1 MSRAIEYSGEV
12 SKKFGKGIKRVNVI
26 GFSADKND
34 KVKGNDL
41 TAAIKDG
48 VPETVYT
55 DVSDDKQLEQTFA
68 DIKKQVEQDLWF
80 VNGP

>member
-1 MSRAIEYSGEV
+1 M
-12 SKKFGKGIKRVNVI
+12 
-26 GFSADKND
+26 
-34 KVKGNDL
+34 KGNDL

-68 DIKKQVEQDLWF
+68 DIKSKWSKICGL
-80 VNGP
+80 